1 MERNKYGMP
10 PPKTRREFEH
20 NLFLLA
26 ENVHRILESG
36 DDDLFR
42 NFLWATYPHVKNI
55 KNHPNGRLNFLTI
68 NEQARLQAN
77 MKKWMS
83 ET

>member
-1 MERNKYGMP
+1 MEKTKYGMP

-26 ENVHRILESG
+26 EDAHRIVESR

-42 NFLWATYPHVKNI
+42 NFDHSPKN
-55 KNHPNGRLNFLTI
+55 RTV
-68 NEQARLQAN
+68 
-77 MKKWMS
+77 S
-83 ET
+83 

>member
-1 MERNKYGMP
+1 MEKTKYGMP

-26 ENVHRILESG
+26 EDAHRIVESR

-42 NFLWATYPHVKNI
+42 NFLWATYPHIKNI

-68 NEQARLQAN
+68 DEGARLQAN
-77 MKKWMS
+77 MKKWMG
-83 ET
+83 EM